1 MAHREEANK
10 LWRNVMKTLGRSFFV
25 ILFLALLD
33 ALAWP
38 QGAPD
43 SKLIEG
49 AKKENRLV
57 HWTTMTLSQSKQ
69 VVDAFQKKYPFIEMD
84 LFRTGGDAMLNKI
97 FSEDRAGKHLWDV
110 ILTRGDMFLPLMK
123 RNLLA
128 SYRSPET
135 KKIPAD
141 LFDKN
146 GYWTGYYVNPYTL
159 GYNTKWVKK
168 DEVPKTY
175 EELLNP
181 KWKGQKISVDNTSY
195 NLLAGLITAWGKDKA
210 IAYFRK
216 LAAQE
221 PSVMRGDTNRVQ
233 LAAAGEFP
241 LIISFAPI
249 IQRATSEGAPI
260 DWIPLEPVSVQ
271 VNPLLLGAK
280 SAHPNAAKLFID
292 FVLSEEGQK
301 QLVGLSRIP
310 VVEDVKPQP
319 ARLFG
324 GYKRIVESPEGY
336 ENFSEVIKLYQEIFN
351 IR

>member
-1 MAHREEANK
+1 MT
-10 LWRNVMKTLGRSFFV
+10 TLARLLLVIFVLSFFPTTG
-25 ILFLALLD
+25 
-33 ALAWP
+33 WP
-38 QGAPD
+38 QGSSD

-49 AKKENRLV
+49 AKKEKRLV

-69 VVDAFQKKYPFIEMD
+69 VVDAFQKKYPFIEVD

-97 FSEDRAGKHLWDV
+97 FSEDRAGTHLWDV

-123 RNLLA
+123 KNLLA
-128 SYRSPET
+128 SYRSAET

-159 GYNTKWVKK
+159 GYNTRWVKK

-195 NLLAGLITAWGKDKA
+195 NLLGGLIRAWGKDKA
-210 IAYFRK
+210 IAYFKK

-221 PSVMRGDTNRVQ
+221 PSIMRGDTNRVQ

-249 IQRATSEGAPI
+249 IQRAASEGAPM
-260 DWIPLEPVSVQ
+260 DWIPLEPVSTQ
-271 VNPLLLGAK
+271 INPLLLGAK
-280 SAHPNAAKLFID
+280 SAHPNGAKLFID

-310 VVEDVKPQP
+310 VREDVKPQP

-324 GYKRIVESPEGY
+324 GYKRIVESPDGY
-336 ENFSEVIKLYQEIFN
+336 ENFSEVIRLYQEIFN

>member
-1 MAHREEANK
+1 
-10 LWRNVMKTLGRSFFV
+10 
-25 ILFLALLD
+25 
-33 ALAWP
+33 
-38 QGAPD
+38 
-43 SKLIEG
+43 
-49 AKKENRLV
+49 
-57 HWTTMTLSQSKQ
+57 
-69 VVDAFQKKYPFIEMD
+69 
-84 LFRTGGDAMLNKI
+84 
-97 FSEDRAGKHLWDV
+97 
-110 ILTRGDMFLPLMK
+110 MFLPLMK
-123 RNLLA
+123 RKLLA

-135 KKIPAD
+135 KKMPAD

-159 GYNTKWVKK
+159 GYNTKWVKR

-195 NLLAGLITAWGKDKA
+195 NLLAGLITAWGKDNA
-210 IAYFRK
+210 VAYFK
-216 LAAQE
+216 SLAAQQ
-221 PSVMRGDTNRVQ
+221 PSIMRGDTNRVQ

-249 IQRATSEGAPI
+249 IQRAAFEGAPM
-260 DWIPLEPVSVQ
+260 DWVPLEPVSTQ
-271 VNPLLLGAK
+271 INPLLLGAK

-310 VVEDVKPQP
+310 VREDVKPQP

-324 GYKRIVESPEGY
+324 GYKRIVENPGEY

-351 IR
+351 VR

>member
-1 MAHREEANK
+1 LIKPLAP
-10 LWRNVMKTLGRSFFV
+10 SFFV
-25 ILFLALLD
+25 ILLLG
-33 ALAWP
+33 LFPTTAWP
-38 QGAPD
+38 QGGLD

-49 AKKENRLV
+49 AKKEKRLV

-69 VVDAFQKKYPFIEMD
+69 VVDAFQKKYPFIEVD

-97 FSEDRAGKHLWDV
+97 FTEDRAGMYLWDV
-110 ILTRGDMFLPLMK
+110 LLTRGDMFLPLMK
-123 RNLLA
+123 RKLLA

-135 KKIPAD
+135 NKIPTD
-141 LFDKN
+141 LLGKD
-146 GYWTGYYVNPYTL
+146 GYWTGYYVNPYVL

-168 DEVPKTY
+168 EEVPKTY

-210 IAYFRK
+210 IAYFKK

-249 IQRATSEGAPI
+249 IQRATSEGAPM
-260 DWIPLEPVSVQ
+260 DWVPLEPVSTQ
-271 VNPLLLGAK
+271 INPLLLGAK

-292 FVLSEEGQK
+292 FALSEEGQK

-310 VVEDVKPQP
+310 VREDVKPQP

-336 ENFSEVIKLYQEIFN
+336 ENFSEVVRLYQEIFN
-351 IR
+351 VR

>member
-1 MAHREEANK
+1 
-10 LWRNVMKTLGRSFFV
+10 MKALARSFLV
-25 ILFLALLD
+25 LFFLVLFPAF
-33 ALAWP
+33 ARP
-38 QGAPD
+38 QGGLD

-49 AKKENRLV
+49 AKKEKRLV

-97 FSEDRAGKHLWDV
+97 FTEDRAGSHLWDV

-168 DEVPKTY
+168 EEVPKTY

-210 IAYFRK
+210 IAYFKR

-260 DWIPLEPVSVQ
+260 GWVPLEPVSVQ

-310 VVEDVKPQP
+310 VREDVKPQP

-324 GYKRIVESPEGY
+324 GYKRIVESPDGY
-336 ENFSEVIKLYQEIFN
+336 ENFSEVIRDLQHPLIADAPPIVEM
-351 IR
+351 RAA

>member
-1 MAHREEANK
+1 
-10 LWRNVMKTLGRSFFV
+10 MKTLARSLLVIFFSG
-25 ILFLALLD
+25 LFPVAG
-33 ALAWP
+33 WP
-38 QGAPD
+38 QGGLD
-43 SKLIEG
+43 SALIEG
-49 AKKENRLV
+49 AKKERRLV

-84 LFRTGGDAMLNKI
+84 LFRTGGDALLNKI
-97 FSEDRAGKHLWDV
+97 FTEERAGMHVWDV
-110 ILTRGDMFLPLMK
+110 LLTRGDMFLPLMK
-123 RNLLA
+123 RKLLA

-159 GYNTKWVKK
+159 GYNTRWVKK

-210 IAYFRK
+210 IVYFKK

-260 DWIPLEPVSVQ
+260 DWVPLEPVSTQ
-271 VNPLLLGAK
+271 INPLLLGAK
-280 SAHPNAAKLFID
+280 SAHPNAAKLFMD

-310 VVEDVKPQP
+310 VREDVKPQP

-324 GYKRIVESPEGY
+324 GYKRIVENPGEY

-351 IR
+351 VR

>member
-1 MAHREEANK
+1 MAHREEANN
-10 LWRNVMKTLGRSFFV
+10 LWRNVMKTLERSFFV

-33 ALAWP
+33 TSALP
-38 QGAPD
+38 QGASD

-49 AKKENRLV
+49 AKKEKRLV

-69 VVDAFQKKYPFIEMD
+69 VVDAFQKKYPFIETD

-181 KWKGQKISVDNTSY
+181 QMERP
-195 NLLAGLITAWGKDKA
+195 KD
-210 IAYFRK
+210 
-216 LAAQE
+216 
-221 PSVMRGDTNRVQ
+221 
-233 LAAAGEFP
+233 
-241 LIISFAPI
+241 
-249 IQRATSEGAPI
+249 
-260 DWIPLEPVSVQ
+260 
-271 VNPLLLGAK
+271 
-280 SAHPNAAKLFID
+280 
-292 FVLSEEGQK
+292 
-301 QLVGLSRIP
+301 
-310 VVEDVKPQP
+310 
-319 ARLFG
+319 
-324 GYKRIVESPEGY
+324 
-336 ENFSEVIKLYQEIFN
+336 

>member
-1 MAHREEANK
+1 
-10 LWRNVMKTLGRSFFV
+10 MKTLARLFV
-25 ILFLALLD
+25 VVLFSGLFPVA
-33 ALAWP
+33 ARP
-38 QGAPD
+38 QATVD

-49 AKKENRLV
+49 AKKEKRLV

-69 VVDAFQKKYPFIEMD
+69 VVDAFQKKYPFIDVD

-97 FSEDRAGKHLWDV
+97 FSEDRAGRHVWDV

-128 SYRSPET
+128 SYPSPET
-135 KKIPAD
+135 KKIPPD

-159 GYNTKWVKK
+159 GYNTRWVKK

-175 EELLNP
+175 EELLSP
-181 KWKGQKISVDNTSY
+181 KWKGRKISVDNTSY
-195 NLLAGLITAWGKDKA
+195 NLLGGLITAWGKEKA
-210 IAYFRK
+210 VAYFKK

-221 PSVMRGDTNRVQ
+221 PSVMRGDSNRVQ

-241 LIISFAPI
+241 LIISFASI
-249 IQRATSEGAPI
+249 LQRATSEGAPI
-260 DWIPLEPVSVQ
+260 DWVPLEPVPVQ

-292 FVLSEEGQK
+292 FLLSEDGQR

-310 VVEDVKPQP
+310 VRQDVKPQP
-319 ARLFG
+319 ARLFD
-324 GYKRIVESPEGY
+324 GYKRVVENPEGY
-336 ENFSEVIKLYQEIFN
+336 ENFSEVVRLYQEIFN
-351 IR
+351 VR

>member
-1 MAHREEANK
+1 LIKPLAP
-10 LWRNVMKTLGRSFFV
+10 SFFV
-25 ILFLALLD
+25 ILLLG
-33 ALAWP
+33 LFPTTAWP
-38 QGAPD
+38 QGGLD

-49 AKKENRLV
+49 AKKEKRLV

-69 VVDAFQKKYPFIEMD
+69 VVDTFQKKYPFIEVD
-84 LFRTGGDAMLNKI
+84 LYRTGGDAMLNKI
-97 FSEDRAGKHLWDV
+97 FSEDRAGKQLWDV

-123 RNLLA
+123 RKLLA
-128 SYRSPET
+128 PYRSPET
-135 KKIPAD
+135 NKISTD
-141 LFDKN
+141 LLGKD
-146 GYWTGYYVNPYTL
+146 GYWTGYYVNPYVL

-168 DEVPKTY
+168 EEVPKTY
-175 EELLNP
+175 EELLDP

-210 IAYFRK
+210 IAYFKK

-260 DWIPLEPVSVQ
+260 DWVPLEPVSVQ

-292 FVLSEEGQK
+292 FALSEEGQK

-310 VVEDVKPQP
+310 VREDVKPQP

-324 GYKRIVESPEGY
+324 GYKRIVENPGEY
-336 ENFSEVIKLYQEIFN
+336 ENFSEVIRLYQEIFN
-351 IR
+351 VR